1 MKEKEYPP
9 IADVM
14 HFNRRGHGPFVETLY
29 VRANVDPSPHYP
41 SARIFLG
48 ATVEDNKPRD
58 FGGVCFT
65 LEQAKQLRKE
75 LGARRCRTST
85 CARSRRTS
93 RTRSSCSSSTATG
106 LSSACASS
114 RPSRAMRR

>member
-41 SARIFLG
+41 DARIFLG
-48 ATVEDNKPRD
+48 ATVKDSEPRD

-65 LEQAKQLRKE
+65 LAQAKQLRKE
-75 LGARRCRTST
+75 LGEAIRDVMKGCPQLVMEDVSDDD
-85 CARSRRTS
+85 
-93 RTRSSCSSSTATG
+93 
-106 LSSACASS
+106 LD
-114 RPSRAMRR
+114 